1 MVKFTTNDRMA
12 ASFDGKLEQVP
23 WSAECSQYTT
33 VDGIRIPSRIHPQG
47 DLVCFYGRDV
57 EVMFF

>member
-33 VDGIRIPSRIHPQG
+33 VDGIRIPLKNGFECSYKFAR
-47 DLVCFYGRDV
+47 
-57 EVMFF
+57 

>member
-12 ASFDGKLEQVP
+12 ASFDGKL
-23 WSAECSQYTT
+23 ECSQYTT

-47 DLVCFYGRDV
+47 DLVCFDGRDV

>member
-23 WSAECSQYTT
+23 WTAGCSQYTT

-47 DLVCFYGRDV
+47 DLVCFDGRDV